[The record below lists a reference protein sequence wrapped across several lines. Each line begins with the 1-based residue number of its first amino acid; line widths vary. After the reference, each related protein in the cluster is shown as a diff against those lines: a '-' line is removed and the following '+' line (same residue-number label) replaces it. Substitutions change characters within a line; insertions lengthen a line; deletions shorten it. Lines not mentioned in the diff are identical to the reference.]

1 MARIFISRGISLA
14 MAATSLSLVAPA
26 AAQSSD
32 TPSTLPVI
40 DQLYACRAIADPAQ
54 RLACYDSAVAAVQ
67 TAVQSRDIRII
78 DRDTAA
84 RADVALARPVPIQ
97 SVDSTIRTAARDVA
111 GRLTLLLENGQV
123 WVQTEGDSNSVPRA
137 GTRVQ
142 IRRTTLGG
150 YFATVGNRPGFR
162 VRQNR

>member
-1 MARIFISRGISLA
+1 MARIIVSLA
-14 MAATSLSLVAPA
+14 LAAVAVAIAAPALAQATATSP
-26 AAQSSD
+26 
-32 TPSTLPVI
+32 TLPVI
-40 DQLYACRAIADPAQ
+40 DQLYACRPIADPAQ
-54 RLACYDSAVAAVQ
+54 RLACYDNAVTAVQ

-78 DRDTAA
+78 DRDTAE

-111 GRLTLLLENGQV
+111 GRLTLLLDNGQV
-123 WVQTEGDSNSVPRA
+123 WVQTEGGSNSVPRA

-142 IRRTTLGG
+142 IRRTSLGG

>member
-1 MARIFISRGISLA
+1 MVRFTLSLA
-14 MAATSLSLVAPA
+14 LCAATYLAVAPA
-26 AAQSSD
+26 TAQTSAA
-32 TPSTLPVI
+32 PATLPVI
-40 DQLYACRAIADPAQ
+40 DQLYACRAITDPAQ
-54 RLACYDSAVAAVQ
+54 RLACYDSAVTAVQ

-123 WVQTEGDSNSVPRA
+123 WVQTEGDSNSVPRP

-142 IRRTTLGG
+142 IRRTSLGG